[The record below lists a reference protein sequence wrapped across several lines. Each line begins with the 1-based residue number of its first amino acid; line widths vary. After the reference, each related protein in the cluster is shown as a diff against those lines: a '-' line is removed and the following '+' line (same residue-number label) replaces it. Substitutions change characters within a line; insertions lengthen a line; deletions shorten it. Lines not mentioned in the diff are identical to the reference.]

1 MDDIDTRHRIGQ
13 ARLLRRLGKTYD
25 EIRAVVGPVRDETLA
40 GWLRGIPRPAA
51 TYRSRGMSD
60 DLRRRCRQLRGS
72 GLTYGEIV
80 ENTGVSQGT
89 LSLWLRDI
97 PRPPAL
103 DEATRRRAEAR
114 RLEAL
119 RKRSVGLRQ
128 RRLRAETVA
137 RARAQIGPVSER
149 DLLVL
154 GVALYWA
161 EGAKRKP
168 WAARDRITFVNSDPS
183 IVRTWLRWLELVG
196 VSREQCRFR
205 LQIHEQADVAAAERF
220 WAETVGVTVDRLMRT
235 TLKRHRPVSPRRN
248 TGPGYRGCLTIDVLR
263 SAELYRCVEG
273 WWEGLSTTLTTLP
286 SRVV

>member
-1 MDDIDTRHRIGQ
+1 MDLDTRHRIGR

-25 EIRAVVGPVRDETLA
+25 EIRTVVGPVRDETLA
-40 GWLRGIPRPAA
+40 TWLAGIPRPAS
-51 TYRSRGMSD
+51 TYRSRSMGD
-60 DLRRRCRQLRGS
+60 GLRRRCRQLRGD
-72 GLTYGEIV
+72 GLTYGEIG
-80 ENTGVSQGT
+80 ERTGVSQGT

-103 DEATRRRAEAR
+103 DEATRRRAEAC

-119 RKRSVGLRQ
+119 RKRSVELSER
-128 RRLRAETVA
+128 RARLRAETVA
-137 RARAQIGPVSER
+137 KAEAQIGSVDER

-183 IVRTWLRWLELVG
+183 IVRTWLRWLDLVG
-196 VSREQCRFR
+196 VSPERCRFR
-205 LQIHEQADVAAAERF
+205 LQIHERADVAAAEQF
-220 WAETVGVTVDRLMRT
+220 WAATVGIAVGDLMRT

-263 SAELYRCVEG
+263 SAELYCRVEG
-273 WWEGLSTTLTTLP
+273 WWDGLSSP
-286 SRVV
+286 P